1 MWNHGYRG
9 LTVKLFEDFKPLF
22 EGQLYTL
29 TDSKQHA
36 QFSEDGNTKN
46 TFLKDDLGVWK
57 SIQKTTN
64 LQG

>member
-46 TFLKDDLGVWK
+46 TFLKDDLGV
-57 SIQKTTN
+57 
-64 LQG
+64 